1 MCKFGVPAASAL
13 IRLTCL
19 PSMSYRSA
27 SYTLCVGDT
36 VIAARRLMKGVV
48 EVFTTRCDGG
58 AAQQGHAVSGSDPS
72 AVPISWW
79 VDLAVR
85 GRAWLVLAVNTCRL

>member
-1 MCKFGVPAASAL
+1 M
-13 IRLTCL
+13 
-19 PSMSYRSA
+19 
-27 SYTLCVGDT
+27 
-36 VIAARRLMKGVV
+36 IAAWVLMKGVV
-48 EVFTTRCDGG
+48 DVFTTRCDGG

-72 AVPISWW
+72 AVTISWW